1 MKTILE
7 SYPPHVFYLGLYAFA
22 LCFSLVTIL
31 LPITQKKVRW
41 SALLSYFFL
50 LGLVCGLFAFGFH
63 LLGGFQQDRD
73 TGIIVLGL
81 FLGAGL
87 LFSRNVNSRNIALFP
102 LILMLCNTGFLMLF
116 RLSLSPS
123 KIVVNEFPKQIIF
136 SIAGL
141 FLMFGLVWILKLIFL
156 LDVHGD
162 RLELIGQSKFNRFAG
177 RILYALWTKRK
188 VSYHVWLIL
197 TLILLAIP
205 LAFGAGMRMTLGA
218 IQVQPSEFVKITL
231 VIYLTHHLTRYRQK
245 IGAWDEPISRRIAF
259 LIPPL
264 LTLSLPF
271 FGYVL
276 QRDFGPL
283 MLYSLLILCMFFVGT
298 SRLLEVGIILVVF
311 MSTIFVYN
319 QFFPYINALVP
330 KYATIIIDRINI
342 WQNPWLYTK
351 GEQIVRSLWAIKAGG
366 LWGTGFGL
374 GHPEFFR
381 SEVQHDFI
389 FSLIGHELGLVGG
402 LLILLNYVLFCWQGI
417 RIAVA
422 TKYDITWNEE
432 WASFRLRLTLGCTLI
447 LFFQALINIGGV
459 SNFSLMTGI
468 TLPYVSY
475 GGTSILVSY
484 LLAGI
489 LSFCSLTKNEM
500 H

>member
-7 SYPPHVFYLGLYAFA
+7 HYPPHVLYLGLYAFA
-22 LCFSLVTIL
+22 LCVSLLTTL
-31 LPITQKKVRW
+31 LPIDRKKGRW

-50 LGLVCGLFAFGFH
+50 IGLVCGLFAFGYNS
-63 LLGGFQQDRD
+63 LGGFQQDRD
-73 TGIIVLGL
+73 TGIIVLSL

-87 LFSRNVNSRNIALFP
+87 LFSRSVNSRNIALFP
-102 LILMLCNTGFLMLF
+102 LILMLCTTGFLMLF
-116 RLSLSPS
+116 RLSLSS
-123 KIVVNEFPKQIIF
+123 AKIAGGTFPKQIMF
-136 SIAGL
+136 TTLGL
-141 FLMFGLVWILKLIFL
+141 MLMFGLLWVLKLHFL

-162 RLELIGQSKFNRFAG
+162 RLELIGQSKLNRFAG
-177 RILYALWTKRK
+177 RILYSLWTKRK
-188 VSYHVWLIL
+188 FSYHIWLIL

-205 LAFGAGMRMTLGA
+205 LAFGAGMRMSLGA

-231 VIYLTHHLTRYRQK
+231 VVYLTQHLTRYRQN

-298 SRLLEVGIILVVF
+298 SRLLEVGIILMVF
-311 MSTIFVYN
+311 IATIIVYN
-319 QFFPYINALVP
+319 QFFPYINAFVP

-351 GEQIVRSLWAIKAGG
+351 GEQIVRSLWAMKAGG
-366 LWGTGFGL
+366 LWGTGLGL

-389 FSLIGHELGLVGG
+389 FSLIGHELGLAGG
-402 LLILLNYVLFCWQGI
+402 LLVLLNYVLFCFQGL

-422 TKYDITWNEE
+422 TKYDVTWNEE
-432 WASFRLRLTLGCTLI
+432 WAWFRLRLALGCTLV

-459 SNFSLMTGI
+459 TNFSLMTGI